1 MNMEI
6 EPTTTSPSRSRSSRS
21 SAPTTPQSFSATLT
35 PFEPASSRVAS
46 SPPETAGG
54 DFDNDK
60 EEEEEE
66 GGGDGD
72 DVNDKDW
79 EEPREDVMVRFCFS
93 LLEVP
98 FWLRCGILIFDE
110 FDVL

>member
-35 PFEPASSRVAS
+35 PFDPASSRVAS

-54 DFDNDK
+54 DYDDDIGDEKDKDDDK
-60 EEEEEE
+60 E
-66 GGGDGD
+66 GGDGD
-72 DVNDKDW
+72 DVRDKDW
-79 EEPREDVMVRFCFS
+79 EEPREEVMVRFW
-93 LLEVP
+93 P
-98 FWLRCGILIFDE
+98 A
-110 FDVL
+110 